1 MNKNVLPTSSV
12 VQRRDEAP
20 SFGDV
25 EPFAFAPP
33 SRLAAAAARLCKE
46 TNK

>member
-25 EPFAFAPP
+25 EPFAFAPSP
-33 SRLAAAAARLCKE
+33 LAAATGRLCKE